1 MYFISIWSLS
11 NHFQKKVL
19 PSIKLNKKIKIVSIL
34 TNKDKKDLKFKH
46 INLYNDK
53 KKNFLNENFDYVY
66 ISSINSEHYENCKY
80 ALENKKNVICEKPIC
95 LKENQLNNLKKIADR
110 NK

>member
-34 TNKDKKDLKFKH
+34 TNKDKKDLK
-46 INLYNDK
+46 
-53 KKNFLNENFDYVY
+53 
-66 ISSINSEHYENCKY
+66 
-80 ALENKKNVICEKPIC
+80 
-95 LKENQLNNLKKIADR
+95 LKI
-110 NK
+110 

>member
-34 TNKDKKDLKFKH
+34 TNKDKKDLEFKD

-53 KKNFLNENFDYVY
+53 KKKFF
-66 ISSINSEHYENCKY
+66 K
-80 ALENKKNVICEKPIC
+80 
-95 LKENQLNNLKKIADR
+95 
-110 NK
+110 